1 MNSVIVNSLCIV
13 VHTDIIGQVVDLNG
27 VQTVQA
33 MGKDKRMVQFC
44 LRDCSGD
51 EIVCCLWGKF
61 AEQVETILE
70 NCNNER
76 VIMLIRFAKIGF
88 FRGEV
93 QVTNA
98 FDASIVDINPIY
110 EEAIEFKEK
119 KEAKQIAQNKKE
131 DWNEI
136 EVRSISKILVA
147 AEIEDSII
155 LPQPIESLVGKS
167 FCFGISISNDN
178 LNNGSITFKVSEV
191 WSGDKIQKI
200 ESQTEPSSCF
210 DTNSSTLS
218 GGDVFLVDQN
228 KESSFEGFSTPLL
241 KRKEEDADLLDMT
254 STSKMKCTKMIK
266 LEKTKTDE

>member
-1 MNSVIVNSLCIV
+1 
-13 VHTDIIGQVVDLNG
+13 
-27 VQTVQA
+27 
-33 MGKDKRMVQFC
+33 R
-44 LRDCSGD
+44 
-51 EIVCCLWGKF
+51 
-61 AEQVETILE
+61 
-70 NCNNER
+70 
-76 VIMLIRFAKIGF
+76 
-88 FRGEV
+88 
-93 QVTNA
+93 
-98 FDASIVDINPIY
+98 
-110 EEAIEFKEK
+110 
-119 KEAKQIAQNKKE
+119 KEAKQIAQKKKE

-136 EVRSISKILVA
+136 EVRSISEILVA
-147 AEIEDSII
+147 AEVESCKIICSIESVDTDWGWYYIGCNRHNRRVTKLAGNGVGKPIFYCDICHPII

-178 LNNGSITFKVSEV
+178 VNNGSITFKVSEV

-210 DTNSSTLS
+210 DTNSTLS

-228 KESSFEGFSTPLL
+228 KESSSEGFSTPLL

>member
-1 MNSVIVNSLCIV
+1 
-13 VHTDIIGQVVDLNG
+13 
-27 VQTVQA
+27 
-33 MGKDKRMVQFC
+33 R
-44 LRDCSGD
+44 
-51 EIVCCLWGKF
+51 
-61 AEQVETILE
+61 
-70 NCNNER
+70 
-76 VIMLIRFAKIGF
+76 
-88 FRGEV
+88 
-93 QVTNA
+93 
-98 FDASIVDINPIY
+98 
-110 EEAIEFKEK
+110 

-136 EVRSISKILVA
+136 EERSISKILVA
-147 AEIEDSII
+147 AEIESYKIICSIESVDTYWGWFYIGCKYSRSVTKLVGNGVGKPIFYCDIEDSII